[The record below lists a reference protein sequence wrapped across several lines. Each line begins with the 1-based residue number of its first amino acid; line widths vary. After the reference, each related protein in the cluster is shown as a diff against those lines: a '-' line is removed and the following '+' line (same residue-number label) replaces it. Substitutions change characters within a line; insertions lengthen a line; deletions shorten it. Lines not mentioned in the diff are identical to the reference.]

1 MVTAV
6 KERRDKY
13 KVASILQGMSFHNNN
28 IILSISLTGSSL
40 SSTYTFSAQMG
51 VHQQRQ
57 INCISITF
65 LTRNIFLMNWQVF
78 FQILKNNL
86 KVTKSLSENTMQF
99 KLSYVA

>member
-28 IILSISLTGSSL
+28 IILSISLTGSPL

-86 KVTKSLSENTMQF
+86 MVTKSLSEKTMQF
-99 KLSYVA
+99 KLTYVA

>member
-28 IILSISLTGSSL
+28 IILSISLTGSPL

-57 INCISITF
+57 IKCISITF

-86 KVTKSLSENTMQF
+86 MVTKSLSEKTMQF